1 MKPEALLEDDEL
13 TAEGPA
19 GVAPEEPEARVAT
32 EESNLRLMLPRI
44 SVDAFVASPDVSETV
59 EKAIADRRA
68 TRVEAQ
74 IFEGSFQQAIARY
87 SSEQPS
93 DIVVIECVGPSDE
106 LPAQIDALADLCPPS
121 TRLVLVGSDNSVELY
136 RKLLRLGVSDY
147 LVRPVTPLG
156 LIEALAGIM
165 GEDGD
170 EDRGHVLAFVGARG
184 GAGASTL
191 AQNVAHGLA
200 HNFNATTVLIDAD
213 VGFGTAS
220 LQFDFSPARTLD
232 DAIKEGDALDKEML
246 ERLIH
251 WRDRRFGIMAA
262 PARPDEAISPGRE
275 QIRRVVE
282 QARRVAKYVVL
293 DVPQGWGPL
302 ASEALTLA
310 DTVTLVATPDL
321 VALRNTRTLMQ
332 MIRVLRPNDPAPTL
346 ILNQKPTKGKS
357 FVTAEEFS
365 ATLSCP
371 LTAQIPSD
379 PEALSAAQMAG
390 KILLEHAPKSP
401 VAHQIL
407 DLTSKL
413 ALHSVPRAGEKPARR
428 GVLGRLFRRKVPAN
442 G

>member
-1 MKPEALLEDDEL
+1 MKSEALLEDE
-13 TAEGPA
+13 
-19 GVAPEEPEARVAT
+19 APRPDGSDDSENRAPEARVAT

-44 SVDAFVASPDVSETV
+44 SVDAFTTNTDVLQAV
-59 EKAIADRRA
+59 EKAMSDRRA

-74 IFEGSFQQAIARY
+74 VFEGGFQQAITRY
-87 SSEQPS
+87 SSAQPA
-93 DIVVIECVGPSDE
+93 DLIVIECLEPSE
-106 LPAQIDALADLCPPS
+106 VLPAQIDALADLCPPS
-121 TRLVLVGSDNSVELY
+121 TRLLLVGSDNSVELY

-147 LVRPVTPLG
+147 LVRPVKPLG
-156 LIEALAGIM
+156 LIEALAGIL
-165 GEDGD
+165 GEDD
-170 EDRGHVLAFVGARG
+170 EEDRGHVLAFVGARG
-184 GAGASTL
+184 GTGASTL

-200 HNFNATTVLIDAD
+200 HKFNATTILIDAD

-232 DAIKEGDALDKEML
+232 DAIKEGEALDKEVL

-251 WRDRRFGIMAA
+251 WRDRRFGIIAA
-262 PARPDEAISPGRE
+262 PARPDEAIIPGRE

-282 QARRVAKYVVL
+282 QARRVARYVVL

-332 MIRVLRPNDPAPTL
+332 MLKVLRPNDPAPSL
-346 ILNQKPTKGKS
+346 ILNQKPTRGKS
-357 FVTAEEFS
+357 FVTADEFS

-371 LTAQIPSD
+371 LTAEISSD

-390 KILLEHAPKSP
+390 KILLEHAPKSQ
-401 VAHQIL
+401 VSNQIL
-407 DLTSKL
+407 ALTAKL
-413 ALHSVPRAGEKPARR
+413 ALHSVPRAGEKPVRK
-428 GVLGRLFRRKVPAN
+428 GVLSKLFRRKAPAN